1 MNGWNVWLLYKVQ
14 LNPAAPPRAAACQTG
29 RQSARKTTE
38 RRARTSGQPPSSG
51 SSLSKAFS
59 KMTAD
64 LGFGHIVASEIDAP
78 NMFVKLV

>member
-38 RRARTSGQPPSSG
+38 RRARTSEQPPSSG
-51 SSLSKAFS
+51 NA
-59 KMTAD
+59 AVA
-64 LGFGHIVASEIDAP
+64 GFDVETERLQLREGSAMGYCPQACNS
-78 NMFVKLV
+78 NS